1 MRGSGFFSLF
11 PFFWGGGGGVHTFV
25 TAIWKVMS
33 RRDWLA
39 LLEKVAFSSIG
50 PSGMGRWT
58 SVTIRRFESITSIS
72 LGFNPEPEG
81 SADVNAQS
89 SSSLL
94 G

>member
-1 MRGSGFFSLF
+1 MPGFFRVSCDSAT
-11 PFFWGGGGGVHTFV
+11 GEEVARTFV

-33 RRDWLA
+33 WRGWLA
-39 LLEKVAFSSIG
+39 LLENVAFSNMG

-58 SVTIRRFESITSIS
+58 SVTTRRFESITSIS
-72 LGFNPEPEG
+72 LGFSPEPEG
-81 SADVNAQS
+81 NADVNAQS